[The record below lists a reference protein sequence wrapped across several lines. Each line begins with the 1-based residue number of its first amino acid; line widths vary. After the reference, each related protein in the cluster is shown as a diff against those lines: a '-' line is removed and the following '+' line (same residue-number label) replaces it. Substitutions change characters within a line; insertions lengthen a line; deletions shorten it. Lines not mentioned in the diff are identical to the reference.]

1 MAQKKQ
7 NSTQK
12 KKDCINYITLNK
24 ENISKINSATRS
36 MKFNKKNSKDENA
49 DTVKNEWHNN
59 KSRDLSS

>member
-49 DTVKNEWHNN
+49 DTVKNGWHNN